1 MMGLIFHLVPFS
13 INIMN
18 LEKFYDVLMYGLL
31 IKKKPTMLSVDDQF
45 VPCKDGEDAD
55 LKGSIVEIPA
65 EKVRTKS

>member
-31 IKKKPTMLSVDDQF
+31 IKKTDHAL
-45 VPCKDGEDAD
+45 
-55 LKGSIVEIPA
+55 
-65 EKVRTKS
+65 RR

>member
-1 MMGLIFHLVPFS
+1 
-13 INIMN
+13 
-18 LEKFYDVLMYGLL
+18 
-31 IKKKPTMLSVDDQF
+31 MLSVDDQF

>member
-1 MMGLIFHLVPFS
+1 MGLIFHLVPFS